1 MSEDH
6 SWAQVLIV
14 DDTPD
19 LRLLLQLSLSRYQ
32 GVTVVGEAGDGQQ
45 GVDLAREYQP
55 DVVLLDLAMPR
66 MDGLQALPLIREVAP
81 DARVIV
87 LSGFDES
94 RMAGAATAAG
104 AHAYLRKGASPD
116 ELIATV
122 ASVLG
127 RPVPA
132 LRARPGRPSPVPTA
146 SRLRPPEPAPTP
158 PPVPTR
164 ADGVEPSDE
173 AEEQHRL
180 LARAAHELRNP
191 TIALTVL
198 ADELAAHRDDLTG
211 ELVDRIVTAIV
222 RQAGI
227 LDQVTTDLLTSSHVR
242 RGSLVVN
249 PRPVALAPALQEAVE
264 GFEAGDLTI
273 EISCPADLMVMADRV
288 RVQQIISNLLTNAV
302 RYGAP
307 PISIRATVAE
317 NTAEIRVV
325 DRGPGVPAWFLD
337 RLFDEYTRATPDD
350 GVGTGI
356 GLFVVRSLAQAQGG
370 DAWYEPFLGGASFCI
385 SLPLVVPAPVP
396 QPSAACTG
404 S

>member
-6 SWAQVLIV
+6 PWAHVLIV

-32 GVTVVGEAGDGQQ
+32 GVSVVAEAGDGQE
-45 GVDLAREYQP
+45 GVELAREHQP

-81 DARVIV
+81 EARVVV

-94 RMAGAATAAG
+94 RMAGAATVAG

-132 LRARPGRPSPVPTA
+132 LRARPGRPSPVPAA
-146 SRLRPPEPAPTP
+146 SRPRPPETEPAPG
-158 PPVPTR
+158 
-164 ADGVEPSDE
+164 DGLEPADE

-198 ADELAAHRDDLTG
+198 ADELAAHREELTG

-249 PRPVALAPALQEAVE
+249 PRPVLLAGVLREAVE
-264 GFEAGDLTI
+264 GCDAGDVDVDV
-273 EISCPADLMVMADRV
+273 SCPPELTVVADRV
-288 RVQQIISNLLTNAV
+288 RVHQIVSNLFTNAV

-307 PISIRATVAE
+307 PISIRATVVDH
-317 NTAEIRVV
+317 TVEIRVV
-325 DRGPGVPAWFLD
+325 DHGPGVPAWFRD
-337 RLFDEYTRATPDD
+337 RLFDEYTRATPTD
-350 GVGTGI
+350 GIGTGI
-356 GLFVVRSLAQAQGG
+356 GLFVVRSLAQAQAG
-370 DAWYEPFLGGASFCI
+370 DAWYEPSDGGASFCV
-385 SLPLVVPAPVP
+385 SLPLAARAPAP
-396 QPSAACTG
+396 QPSGAGARG
-404 S
+404 

>member
-1 MSEDH
+1 MSEDRP
-6 SWAQVLIV
+6 WAQVLIV

-32 GVTVVGEAGDGQQ
+32 GVTVVAEAGDGQQ
-45 GVDLAREYQP
+45 GIDLAREHQP

-66 MDGLQALPLIREVAP
+66 MDGLQALPVIREVAP
-81 DARVIV
+81 EARVVV

-94 RMAGAATAAG
+94 RMATAATSAG

-132 LRARPGRPSPVPTA
+132 LRARPGRPSPSPSP
-146 SRLRPPEPAPTP
+146 SRLRPPEPEPAPP
-158 PPVPTR
+158 
-164 ADGVEPSDE
+164 ADTGPEPDDE

-198 ADELAAHRDDLTG
+198 ADELAAHREELTG

-249 PRPVALAPALQEAVE
+249 PRPVVLAPVLQEAVE
-264 GFEAGDLTI
+264 GFDAGDVAVDLT
-273 EISCPADLMVMADRV
+273 CPPGLTVMADRL
-288 RVQQIISNLLTNAV
+288 RVHQIISNLLTNAV
-302 RYGAP
+302 KYGAP
-307 PISIRATVAE
+307 PISIRATVTGR
-317 NTAEIRVV
+317 TAEVRVV
-325 DRGPGVPAWFLD
+325 DCGPGVPAWFLD
-337 RLFDEYTRATPDD
+337 RLFDEYTRATPDK
-350 GVGTGI
+350 GMGTGI

-370 DAWYEPFLGGASFCI
+370 DAWYEPILGGASFCL
-385 SLPLVVPAPVP
+385 SLPLVVPAPAP
-396 QPSAACTG
+396 QPSAAG
-404 S
+404 AGH